1 MGLLTPWSIAQTASP
16 DQCLLRVP
24 IGSPVVVRRKVAAGK
39 APCYNASVQYRLL
52 GASGV
57 KVSAIGLGSWLTIGT
72 IVDDQGSQSLVAH
85 AFENGI
91 NLFDTAD
98 VYNNGE
104 GERALGVAIKDL
116 PRHRLVIATKCFF
129 PMSEDVNDRG
139 LSRKHIHESIKK
151 SLKRLATD
159 YVDLYQCHRF
169 DPDVPVRETALA
181 MHDLI
186 QQGYILY
193 WGVSMWPA
201 ERIAEVVALCQAEGW
216 HLPIT
221 NQPLYNLYR
230 REIEVAVVPTSQRL
244 GMGQLVYSP
253 LAQGVL
259 TGKYKP
265 GEAPPRNTRA
275 TEESGKK
282 FVANFMSDD
291 YLERAQKLVALAEQH
306 GTDAT
311 RMALAF
317 VLKNQGV
324 SSVLVGARHAQQLDH
339 NLLALDVELSDDCM
353 AELDAIFPVADPA
366 RLFS

>member
-1 MGLLTPWSIAQTASP
+1 M
-16 DQCLLRVP
+16 
-24 IGSPVVVRRKVAAGK
+24 AAGWG
-39 APCYNASVQYRLL
+39 PCYKATVQYRPL

-72 IVDDQGSQSLVAH
+72 IVDDQGSQNLVAH
-85 AFENGI
+85 AFDNGI

-104 GERALGVAIKDL
+104 GERALGVAIQGL

-129 PMSEDVNDRG
+129 PMSDDVNDRG

-151 SLKRLATD
+151 SLKRLGTD

-186 QQGYILY
+186 QQGHILY

-201 ERIAEVVALCQAEGW
+201 ERIAEVVALCQSQGW
-216 HLPIT
+216 HSPIT

-230 REIEVAVVPTSQRL
+230 REIEVAVVPTSQRA

-265 GEAPPRNTRA
+265 GAPPPPGTRA
-275 TEESGKK
+275 TEESGKN
-282 FVANFMSDD
+282 FVANFMSED
-291 YLERAQKLVALAEQH
+291 YLERAQRLVLLAEKH

-324 SSVLVGARHAQQLDH
+324 SSVLVGARHQKQLDH
-339 NLLALDVELSDDCM
+339 NLSALDLSLSDGCM
-353 AELDAIFPVADPA
+353 EELDAIFPVADPS